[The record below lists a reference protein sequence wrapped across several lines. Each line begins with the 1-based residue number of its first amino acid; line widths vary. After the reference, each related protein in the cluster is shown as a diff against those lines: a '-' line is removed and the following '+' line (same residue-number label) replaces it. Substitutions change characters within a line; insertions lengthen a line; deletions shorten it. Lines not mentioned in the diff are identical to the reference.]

1 MSWTLTV
8 TDLNEYVRRCLAGD
22 PMLRDVLLKG
32 EISNFKRHVSGHLYF
47 SLKDDQ
53 ARIQCVM
60 FRQDALSLSFSPAD
74 GSRVTLRG
82 SVSLYTAAGSYQF
95 YAREMT
101 QDGLGALYVKL
112 EQLKKRLAQ
121 EGLFDEGKKRPL
133 PLLPRMVG
141 VVTSRTGAVIHD
153 IAQVARRRN
162 PSVQLVLRPALV
174 QGEGAAADVAAG
186 IKELSQVPGVD
197 VIIIGR
203 GGGSLEDLWAFNEEA
218 VVRAV
223 AACPVPVISAVG
235 HETDFTLADFAAD
248 VRAATP
254 SVAAELAVQD
264 RATLENAVEG
274 LLSRLYRSA
283 HETVLL
289 KTGQIAALEKR
300 MALAHPGA
308 RLKGQRA
315 LVAEYLLRLNQKMRE
330 MLEEKRAL
338 LRVRESALTALGPK
352 GALRRGY
359 VIALSK
365 DGTPVTSAARAP
377 EAMRLLFEDGTVTVR
392 TISKEE
398 GDPFG
403 GKDEEL

>member
-1 MSWTLTV
+1 MRRLFTSESV
-8 TDLNEYVRRCLAGD
+8 TEGHPDKLCDQVSDAVLDAILAED
-22 PMLRDVLLKG
+22 P
-32 EISNFKRHVSGHLYF
+32 
-47 SLKDDQ
+47 
-53 ARIQCVM
+53 
-60 FRQDALSLSFSPAD
+60 
-74 GSRVTLRG
+74 
-82 SVSLYTAAGSYQF
+82 
-95 YAREMT
+95 YARVACET
-101 QDGLGALYVKL
+101 VAATGLILVAGQITCDCFV
-112 EQLKKRLAQ
+112 
-121 EGLFDEGKKRPL
+121 
-133 PLLPRMVG
+133 
-141 VVTSRTGAVIHD
+141 D

-330 MLEEKRAL
+330 ILEEKRAL

>member
-8 TDLNEYVRRCLAGD
+8 SDLNEYVRRSLAGD
-22 PMLRDVLLKG
+22 PMLRDILLKG

-60 FRQDALSLSFSPAD
+60 FRQDAMSLSFSPAD
-74 GSRVTLRG
+74 GARVTLRG
-82 SVSLYTAAGSYQF
+82 SVSLYTASGSYQF

-112 EQLKKRLAQ
+112 EQLKKRLAL

-162 PSVQLVLRPALV
+162 PHVQLLLRPALV

-186 IKELSQVPGVD
+186 IEELSRVPGVD

-203 GGGSLEDLWAFNEEA
+203 GGGSLEDLWAFNEEI

-223 AACPVPVISAVG
+223 AACLVPVISAVG

-264 RATLENAVEG
+264 RTTLTGMIDA
-274 LLSRLYRSA
+274 LLSRLFRST
-283 HETVLL
+283 HETLLL
-289 KTGQIAALEKR
+289 KAGEVGALEKR
-300 MALAHPGA
+300 LALAHPGE
-308 RLKGQRA
+308 RLKAQKA
-315 LVAEYLLRLNQKMRE
+315 LVSEYALRLSQKMRE
-330 MLEEKRAL
+330 ILEEKRAL
-338 LRVRESALTALGPK
+338 LRVRESSLRALGPQS
-352 GALRRGY
+352 ALRRGY
-359 VIALSK
+359 VIALSPE
-365 DGTPVTSAARAP
+365 GAPITSAAMAP
-377 EAMRLLFEDGTVTVR
+377 REMSLLFGDGTVFVETV
-392 TISKEE
+392 SKEE

-403 GKDEEL
+403 SENEEL

>member
-8 TDLNEYVRRCLAGD
+8 TDLNEYVRRSLAGD
-22 PMLRDVLLKG
+22 PMLRDLALTG

-53 ARIQCVM
+53 SRIQCVM
-60 FRQDALSLSFSPAD
+60 FRQDALGLSFSPAD

-82 SVSLYTAAGSYQF
+82 SVSLYTAAGTYQF

-101 QDGLGALYVKL
+101 QDGLGALYVRL
-112 EQLKKRLAQ
+112 EQLKKRLAL
-121 EGLFDEGKKRPL
+121 EGLFDEGRKRPL
-133 PLLPRMVG
+133 PLLPRLVG

-186 IKELSQVPGVD
+186 IRELSRVPGVD

-203 GGGSLEDLWAFNEEA
+203 GGGSLEDLWAFNEET

-264 RATLENAVEG
+264 RAALSASIEA
-274 LLSRLYRSA
+274 LLSRLFRNT
-283 HETVLL
+283 HEALLL
-289 KTGQIAALEKR
+289 KAGRVAALEKR

-308 RLKGQRA
+308 RLNGQKA
-315 LVAEYLLRLNQKMRE
+315 QVTEYILRLHQKMRE
-330 MLEEKRAL
+330 IVDEKRAA
-338 LRVRESALTALGPK
+338 LREKESALRALGPA

-359 VIALSK
+359 VIALAA
-365 DGTPVTSAARAP
+365 DGAPVTAAADAP
-377 EAMRLLFEDGTVTVR
+377 EEMRLLFEDGTVFVR
-392 TISKEE
+392 TVGREE

-403 GKDEEL
+403 GENEEL

>member
-8 TDLNEYVRRCLAGD
+8 TDLNEYVRRSLAGD
-22 PMLRDVLLKG
+22 PMLRDILLKG

-47 SLKDDQ
+47 SLKDEQ

-60 FRQDALSLSFSPAD
+60 FRQDALGLSFSPAD

-82 SVSLYTAAGSYQF
+82 SVSLYAPSGSYQF

-101 QDGLGALYVKL
+101 QDGLGALYVRL
-112 EQLKKRLAQ
+112 EQLKKRLSL

-141 VVTSRTGAVIHD
+141 VVTSRTGAVVHD

-162 PSVQLVLRPALV
+162 PSVQLILRPALV
-174 QGEGAAADVAAG
+174 QGEGAANAVAAG
-186 IKELSQVPGVD
+186 IAELSRVPGVD

-235 HETDFTLADFAAD
+235 HETDFTLADLAAD

-264 RATLENAVEG
+264 RAALSAAVEA
-274 LLSRLYRSA
+274 LLSRLFKNTHA
-283 HETVLL
+283 ALL
-289 KTGQIAALEKR
+289 MKAGQVGALEKR
-300 MALAHPGA
+300 LALSHPGA
-308 RLKGQRA
+308 RLNSQRA
-315 LVAEYLLRLNQKMRE
+315 LVTEYALRLSQKMRE
-330 MLEEKRAL
+330 ILDEKRAAL
-338 LRVRESALTALGPK
+338 QKKESALQALGPRS
-352 GALRRGY
+352 ALRRGY
-359 VIALSK
+359 LIAVGP
-365 DGTPVTSAARAP
+365 DGLPVTDAEKAP
-377 EAMRLLFEDGTVTVR
+377 DEMRLLFDNGTVRVR
-392 TISKEE
+392 TVGKEM

-403 GKDEEL
+403 GEDEKL

>member
-8 TDLNEYVRRCLAGD
+8 TDLNEYVRRSLAGD
-22 PMLRDVLLKG
+22 PMLRDISLQG

-60 FRQDALSLSFSPAD
+60 FRQDAMTLSFSPAD

-82 SVSLYTAAGSYQF
+82 SVSLYTPSGSYQF

-101 QDGLGALYVKL
+101 EDGLGALYVRF
-112 EQLKKRLAQ
+112 EQLKKRLTQ
-121 EGLFDEGKKRPL
+121 EGLFDESRKRPL
-133 PLLPRMVG
+133 PLLPRIVG

-162 PSVQLVLRPALV
+162 PGVQLLLRPALV

-186 IKELSQVPGVD
+186 IGELSRVPGVD
-197 VIIIGR
+197 VLIIGR
-203 GGGSLEDLWAFNEEA
+203 GGGSLEDLWAFNEEI

-235 HETDFTLADFAAD
+235 HETDVTLSDFAAD

-264 RATLENAVEG
+264 RSVLDAMVEG
-274 LLSRLYRSA
+274 LLSRLFRNA
-283 HETVLL
+283 HEALLL
-289 KTGQIAALEKR
+289 KAAQVSALEKR
-300 MALAHPGA
+300 MALCHPVT
-308 RLKGQRA
+308 RLNAQQAAVR
-315 LVAEYLLRLNQKMRE
+315 EYMLRLHQRMWEALDEKKAALQK
-330 MLEEKRAL
+330 L
-338 LRVRESALTALGPK
+338 ESALQGLGPE
-352 GALRRGY
+352 GVLRRGY
-359 VIALSK
+359 VIALSL
-365 DGTPVTSAARAP
+365 DGTPVTRAAQAP
-377 EAMRLLFEDGTVTVR
+377 EEMRLLMQDGTVRVR
-392 TISKEE
+392 TISKEM

-403 GKDEEL
+403 GKDKEL